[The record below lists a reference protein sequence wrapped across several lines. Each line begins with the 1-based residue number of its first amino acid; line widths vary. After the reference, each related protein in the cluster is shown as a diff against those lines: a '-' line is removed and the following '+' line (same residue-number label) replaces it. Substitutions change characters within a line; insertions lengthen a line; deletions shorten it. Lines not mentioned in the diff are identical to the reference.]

1 MEKLADISAFENI
14 TGNPT
19 ITGNQVFVSNRILER
34 LFPNP
39 SYENILSG
47 AGMAEHS
54 RQFLGDREKDE
65 IPLAYQKHLTS
76 GGWEHGLRSDD
87 NVKKELMRGRGVGK
101 SLHSLFKGMELLIKR
116 YIEHTAPEVQYV
128 QETLLEQKK
137 DILHFI
143 GFLRNPI
150 VRKQM
155 GLSRTNYKDVEMLAN
170 AYIQKMKEDVRNQ
183 VIEPLD
189 RILRE
194 VRENVDA
201 AKPGIVQDLWNRIIW
216 DRIPSGLRD
225 IIFDN
230 RLAKHKLSHLPKE
243 DKKREYARYLKEKTA
258 LRDEAEFMG
267 DSTNE
272 EVFGFTKGD
281 GSYADQAAAYYLKS
295 IGSLPG
301 RFGNKDGKGGNNLY
315 HALKGNGYANTIT
328 QRIQSYQDALRLV
341 GGDKQLANALWEV
354 SRRITSGKAQ
364 AENNNNNQNN
374 DGKDKTNGNGKNKR
388 NRNGKH
394 KN

>member
-14 TGNPT
+14 TGN
-19 ITGNQVFVSNRILER
+19 QVFVSNKILER

-39 SYENILSG
+39 SYEDILSSSSG
-47 AGMAEHS
+47 LTKSSGK
-54 RQFLGDREKDE
+54 FLGSREDDE

-76 GGWEHGLRSDD
+76 GGWEHGLRTDE
-87 NVKKELMRGRGVGK
+87 NVKKSLKRGRGVGE

-128 QETLLEQKK
+128 QDTLLEQKK

-143 GFLRNPI
+143 GFLKNPI
-150 VRKQM
+150 VRKEM
-155 GLSRTNYKDVEMLAN
+155 HLDRTNYADIELLSN
-170 AYIQKMKEDVRNQ
+170 AYIQKMKEDLRNQ

-194 VRENVDA
+194 IRENVTP
-201 AKPGIVQDLWNRIIW
+201 AKTFYGWNKVKWVW
-216 DRIPSGLRD
+216 DYIPSGLRD
-225 IIFDN
+225 ILFDN
-230 RLAKHKLSHLPKE
+230 RLAKYRLRYLPKE
-243 DKKREYARYLKEKTA
+243 DKQREYNRYLEEKRA
-258 LRDEAEFMG
+258 LRHEAHTMG

-272 EVFGFTKGD
+272 QVFGFTKGD

-364 AENNNNNQNN
+364 AENNNNSQNN
-374 DGKDKTNGNGKNKR
+374 DGKDKTNGDGKKKR